1 MMRIGIVAP
10 ACPLDPAVADG
21 VRVLAAEQYGPALE
35 LVIHPQCYLSEGHFA
50 GPDAARAEA
59 FVEMANDPSLDAI
72 WFARGGYG
80 SNRIV
85 FEALDRLGDAA
96 RTKIYLGYSDMGFL
110 LAGLCKRGI
119 GRPVHGPMV
128 SDFKRSGGEA
138 AVLRALDWLVTG
150 DLSHIEP
157 AARGRRAMAF
167 NMTVL
172 GTLLGTPLQ
181 PDFTD
186 CILMLEDVDEHH
198 YRLDRTLFGI
208 TANPSVQ
215 RCAGLMLGRC
225 APIPE
230 NDRPFGMDEDTIAQ
244 HWCTVSGIPWLGRAD
259 IGHDVGNK
267 IVPFPA

>member
-1 MMRIGIVAP
+1 MRIGIVAP
-10 ACPLDPAVADG
+10 ACPLDPAVAEG
-21 VRVLAAEQYGPALE
+21 VRALAAQHHGTALK

-50 GPDAARAEA
+50 GPDKAREDA
-59 FVEMANDPSLDAI
+59 FVDMANDPALDAI

-80 SNRIV
+80 SNR
-85 FEALDRLGDAA
+85 FALNALDRLGPAA
-96 RTKIYLGYSDMGFL
+96 HSKTYLGYSDMGFL
-110 LAGLCKRGI
+110 LASLARRGI

-138 AVLRALDWLVTG
+138 AILRALDWLVTG
-150 DLSHIEP
+150 NSAHIEP
-157 AARGRRAMAF
+157 AARGKRAMAF

-172 GTLLGTPLQ
+172 GTLLGTPLE

-186 CILMLEDVDEHH
+186 CILMLEDVDEMH

-208 TANPSVQ
+208 SANDNVH

-230 NDRPFGMDEDTIAQ
+230 NDRPFGMDEETIAK
-244 HWCTVSGIPWLGRAD
+244 HWCQVSGIPWLGRAD
-259 IGHDVGNK
+259 IGHDAGNK